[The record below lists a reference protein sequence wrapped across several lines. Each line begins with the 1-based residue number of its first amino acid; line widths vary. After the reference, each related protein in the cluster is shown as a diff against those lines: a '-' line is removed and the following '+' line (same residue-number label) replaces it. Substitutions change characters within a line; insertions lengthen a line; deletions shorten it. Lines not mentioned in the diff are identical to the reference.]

1 MRTLIISALCIFSL
15 SADAQILRPEPYDR
29 DRDNRE
35 PYYRD
40 NPASRDDPY
49 YRDEP
54 YYNRDDRDAR
64 ERRRERQR
72 DRSQDD
78 YGYGRQAPYGYGR
91 DPLEVVNRIMSDV
104 RMVASNNYGIE
115 KRYRKHFK
123 EVEEELGKFTR
134 KYREGNFDKNNLKDA
149 AESLEH
155 LALSNSITSSHDRRI
170 IRYALNTVQDLRSGR
185 YDVNTRSRID
195 DRRFDLGNR

>member
-1 MRTLIISALCIFSL
+1 MRTFIASALLIFTL

-29 DRDNRE
+29 DRNNR
-35 PYYRD
+35 
-40 NPASRDDPY
+40 DPY
-49 YRDEP
+49 YRDDRYSKDDPYYKDEP
-54 YYNRDDRDAR
+54 YYKSDRDGR
-64 ERRRERQR
+64 EGQRNRR
-72 DRSQDD
+72 QDD
-78 YGYGRQAPYGYGR
+78 YRYGRQAPYGYGR
-91 DPLEVVNRIMSDV
+91 DPLEVVNRIMFDV
-104 RMVASNNYGIE
+104 RMVANNYSFE
-115 KRYRKHFK
+115 KNDRKHFE

-185 YDVNTRSRID
+185 YDVNTRSRTD
-195 DRRFDLGNR
+195 DRRFDLENR